1 MKRITFRFKDNEIY
15 KEFMK
20 KAKFE
25 DDISFQ
31 GFVEKAINDYLNDE
45 YNPKNKQ

>member
-1 MKRITFRFKDNEIY
+1 MKRITFRFKDDEVY
-15 KEFMK
+15 KVFMK

-31 GFVEKAINDYLNDE
+31 GFVEKAIEDYLKGN
-45 YNPKNKQ
+45 YNPKED